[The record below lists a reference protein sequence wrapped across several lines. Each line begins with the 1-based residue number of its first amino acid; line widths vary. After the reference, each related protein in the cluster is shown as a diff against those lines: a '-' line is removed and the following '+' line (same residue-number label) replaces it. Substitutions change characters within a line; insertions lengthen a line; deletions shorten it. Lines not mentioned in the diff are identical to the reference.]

1 MQAAFAQNTSGS
13 KRRIKMRKVIVG
25 EYVSPDGAIE
35 GPTQGD
41 PYEHAGWADPYNSE
55 EAQEV
60 VYVIGGG
67 NVAQQCS

>member
-1 MQAAFAQNTSGS
+1 
-13 KRRIKMRKVIVG
+13 MRKVIVG
-25 EYVSPDGAIE
+25 EYVSPDGALE